1 MDQVSKRISVGSNG
15 SGSKGR
21 GIVGQNKGHDEE
33 TSIIKGLVERLSKEI
48 DRIEET
54 RHRKPGSYL
63 DQDIDVPGLDV
74 PERDE

>member
-1 MDQVSKRISVGSNG
+1 MDQVSKRISFGSNG

-21 GIVGQNKGHDEE
+21 GGVGPKKDYDEE

-48 DRIEET
+48 DRIEDSC
-54 RHRKPGSYL
+54 HRKPGSYL